1 MTIPEQ
7 VKKMIDERWCFTCT
21 MHLQSCI
28 NAGRCIG
35 DKKRGDTNERNKNT
49 V

>member
-1 MTIPEQ
+1 MQIPEQ

-28 NAGRCIG
+28 NVGRCLG
-35 DKKRGDTNERNKNT
+35 DKGGDKNERNKDI

>member
-1 MTIPEQ
+1 MNIPEQ

-21 MHLQSCI
+21 VSLQTCI

-35 DKKRGDTNERNKNT
+35 DKGGEHIGRNKNT
-49 V
+49 L

>member
-1 MTIPEQ
+1 MQIPEQ

-21 MHLQSCI
+21 MHLQGCI
-28 NAGRCIG
+28 SAGKCIG
-35 DKKRGDTNERNKNT
+35 DKGGDKVVEKP